1 MGASSCPQDLHRLPV
16 PAFLMCVPCLQLIL
30 LEATKFRMAFIGR
43 INPQCTPASR
53 RARYSMAGTALLI
66 SAPLLGQ
73 T

>member
-1 MGASSCPQDLHRLPV
+1 MGASSSHQDLHRLLV
-16 PAFLMCVPCLQLIL
+16 PAFLICVPCLQLIL
-30 LEATKFRMAFIGR
+30 PEATEFRMALIGR

-53 RARYSMAGTALLI
+53 RARYSMAGTALPI